1 MIRGGYLDPEA
12 RKDLLD
18 IARDGSVAH
27 ALARRA
33 NALVLL
39 DDGMSCAQVAR
50 VLLLDDDT
58 VRTWHLRFQ
67 QDGIDSLVLRHKG
80 GFCRLNTAQSAQL
93 ATWAAGALPRSTHQV
108 GAYILAQFGI
118 VYESRAC
125 LVKLLHRLGLE
136 HRKPRAIARKLDP
149 ARQAAFIAGYN
160 NLLNHL
166 AKDEA
171 VLFAD
176 AVHPVH
182 AAQPVGCWAPKG
194 VAVAV
199 AQTTGR
205 EHINIHGA
213 IDLETGRTVMRL
225 VDRVDAQSTIQLL
238 EQIEATYPRRR
249 RIHVFMDNA
258 RCHHSRLVRAWLA
271 RPNCRIRLRF
281 VPPYSPHL
289 NPIERLWGLMHKHV
303 THNKSHTSIM
313 TFQTAVLT
321 FLRYDVPRKWSEFC
335 DQVSDN
341 FRIIDP
347 NNFRVIG

>member
-1 MIRGGYLDPEA
+1 MIRGGYLDAEA

-39 DDGMSCAQVAR
+39 DDGMSCVQVAR

-58 VRTWHLRFQ
+58 VRTWHQAYQ
-67 QDGIDSLVLRHKG
+67 QNGVDSLVFSHKG
-80 GFCRLNTAQSAQL
+80 GFCRLSTEQSGKLCA
-93 ATWAAGALPRSTHQV
+93 WAADTLPSTTRQV
-108 GAYILAQFGI
+108 GAYILEQFG
-118 VYESRAC
+118 VLYESRSG
-125 LVKLLHRLGLE
+125 LVKLLNRLGLE

-149 ARQAAFIAGYN
+149 ARQAAFIASYN

-166 AKDEA
+166 DKDEA

-213 IDLETGRTVMRL
+213 IDLETGCTVMRL
-225 VDRVDAQSTIQLL
+225 VDRVDAESTIELL
-238 EQIEATYPRRR
+238 AQIEATYPRRR
-249 RIHVFMDNA
+249 RVHVFMDNA

-271 RPNCRIRLRF
+271 RPGCRIKLRF

-303 THNKSHTSIM
+303 THNKSHPSIRA
-313 TFQTAVLT
+313 FQTAVLT
-321 FLRYDVPRKWSEFC
+321 FLRYDVPRQWSKFC
-335 DQVSDN
+335 DHVSDN
-341 FRIIDP
+341 FRTINPKD
-347 NNFRVIG
+347 FRIAG

>member
-18 IARDGSVAH
+18 IARDGSVQH

-39 DDGMSCAQVAR
+39 DEGMSCAQVAR

-58 VRTWHLRFQ
+58 VRSWHQLYQR
-67 QDGIDSLVLRHKG
+67 DGIDGLVLSHKG
-80 GFCRLNTAQSAQL
+80 GFCRLSATQSEQLRIWVVDTLPGTA
-93 ATWAAGALPRSTHQV
+93 RQV
-108 GAYILAQFGI
+108 GAYILATFGI
-118 VYESRAC
+118 TYESRSG
-125 LVKLLHRLGLE
+125 LIKLLHRLGLE
-136 HRKPRAIARKLDP
+136 HRKPRTIARKLDP
-149 ARQAAFIAGYN
+149 ARQAAFIATYG

-166 AKDEA
+166 QDDEA

-182 AAQPVGCWAPKG
+182 AAQPAGCWAPKG

-199 AQTTGR
+199 EQTTGR

-213 IDLETGRTVMRL
+213 IDLETGCTVMRL
-225 VDRVDAQSTIQLL
+225 VDRVDADSTIQMLT
-238 EQIEATYPRRR
+238 EIEATYPRKR

-271 RPNCRIRLRF
+271 RPGCRIRLRF

-303 THNKSHTSIM
+303 THNKSHSSLRA
-313 TFQTAVLT
+313 FQTAVLT
-321 FLRYDVPRKWSEFC
+321 FLRYDVPRRWSIFC
-335 DQVSDN
+335 NHVSDN
-341 FRIIDP
+341 FRVIDP
-347 NNFRVIG
+347 KNYRIIG

>member
-1 MIRGGYLDPEA
+1 MIRGGYLDAGA
-12 RKDLLD
+12 RQDLLD

-27 ALARRA
+27 GLARRA

-39 DDGMSCAQVAR
+39 DDGMSCMQVAC

-58 VRTWHLRFQ
+58 VRTWHQRYM
-67 QDGIDSLVLRHKG
+67 QDGVDSLVFGHKG
-80 GFCRLNTAQSAQL
+80 GFCRLSTVQFEQLSA
-93 ATWAAGALPRSTHQV
+93 WAADTLPRTTRQV
-108 GAYILAQFGI
+108 GAYILAQFGV
-118 VYESRAC
+118 VYESRSG

-136 HRKPRAIARKLDP
+136 HRKPRAIARRLDP

-160 NLLNHL
+160 DLLNHL
-166 AKDEA
+166 EDDEA

-213 IDLETGRTVMRL
+213 IDLETGCTVMRL
-225 VDRVDAQSTIQLL
+225 VDKVDADSTIELL
-238 EQIEATYPRRR
+238 KQIEATYPRRR
-249 RIHVFMDNA
+249 RITVFMDNA

-271 RPNCRIRLRF
+271 RPDCRIRLRF

-303 THNKSHTSIM
+303 THNKSHASIR

-321 FLRYDVPRKWSEFC
+321 FLRYDVPRQWSDFC
-335 DQVSDN
+335 DQVTDN

>member
-1 MIRGGYLDPEA
+1 MIRGGYLDPVT
-12 RKDLLD
+12 RNDLLD

-33 NALVLL
+33 NALILL

-67 QDGIDSLVLRHKG
+67 QNGIDSLVLGHKG
-80 GFCRLNTAQSAQL
+80 GFCRLNTEQSAQL
-93 ATWAAGALPRSTHQV
+93 SAWAAGTLPRSTQQV
-108 GAYILAQFGI
+108 GAYILARFGI
-118 VYESRAC
+118 VYESRAG

-136 HRKPRAIARKLDP
+136 HRKPRAVARKLDP

-160 NLLNHL
+160 CLLNHL
-166 AKDEA
+166 EKDEA

-194 VAVAV
+194 AAVAV

-213 IDLETGRTVMRL
+213 IDLETGGTVIRQ
-225 VDRVDAQSTIQLL
+225 VDRVDAESTIQLL
-238 EQIEATYPRRR
+238 AQIEATYPRHR

-303 THNKSHTSIM
+303 THNKSHTSIR

>member
-1 MIRGGYLDPEA
+1 MIRGGYLDPES

-18 IARDGSVAH
+18 IARDGSVEH

-58 VRTWHLRFQ
+58 VRSWYRLYQR
-67 QDGIDSLVLRHKG
+67 DGIDGLVLGHKG
-80 GFCRLNTAQSAQL
+80 GFCRLNAAQTEHLRIWVAD
-93 ATWAAGALPRSTHQV
+93 TLPGTTRQI
-108 GAYILAQFGI
+108 GAYILAKFG
-118 VYESRAC
+118 VTYESRSG
-125 LVKLLHRLGLE
+125 LVKLLHRLGLA
-136 HRKPRAIARKLDP
+136 HRKPRPIARKLDP
-149 ARQAAFIAGYN
+149 ARQAAFISAYN
-160 NLLNHL
+160 NLLNHMED
-166 AKDEA
+166 DEA
-171 VLFAD
+171 VLFGD

-182 AAQPVGCWAPKG
+182 AAQPVGCWAPRD

-205 EHINIHGA
+205 DHINIHGA
-213 IDLETGRTVMRL
+213 IDLQTGCTVMRL
-225 VDRVDAQSTIQLL
+225 VDKVDADSTIQLL
-238 EQIEATYPRRR
+238 AQIEATYPRKR
-249 RIHVFMDNA
+249 RIHVFLDNA

-271 RPNCRIRLRF
+271 RPGCRTRLHF

-289 NPIERLWGLMHKHV
+289 NPVERLWGLMHKHV
-303 THNKSHTSIM
+303 THNKSHASLKA
-313 TFQTAVLT
+313 FRTAVLT
-321 FLRYDVPRKWSEFC
+321 FLRYDVPRLWSTFC

-347 NNFRVIG
+347 DNYRIAG